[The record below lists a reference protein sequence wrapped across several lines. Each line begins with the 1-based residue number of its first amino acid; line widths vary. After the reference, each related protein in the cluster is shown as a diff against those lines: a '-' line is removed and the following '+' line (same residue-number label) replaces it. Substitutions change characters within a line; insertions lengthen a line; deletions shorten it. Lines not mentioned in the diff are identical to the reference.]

1 MSACLYGE
9 RMATSLTI
17 LLRLVT
23 ALNDPEEPYRFDV
36 QGETIIGT
44 WDVRRAVFEDF
55 GEAGAVDLDYRVR
68 VQLDEKK
75 STYTFTEHSTAGGVS
90 ATGAAPVLSHPYPTS
105 RLTDPLF
112 TFLEG
117 NGYSRKKAFLSRL
130 LPR

>member
-1 MSACLYGE
+1 
-9 RMATSLTI
+9 MATSLTI

-23 ALNDPEEPYRFDV
+23 ALNDPEEPYRFEV

-44 WDVRRAVFEDF
+44 WDARRAAFEDL
-55 GEAGAVDLDYRVR
+55 GDAGAMDLDYRVS

-75 STYTFTEHSTAGGVS
+75 STYTFTEHSTAGRVTAIRA
-90 ATGAAPVLSHPYPTS
+90 ATAPVLTHSYPTT
-105 RLTDPLF
+105 RITDPLF